1 MKLKITPETQKYS
14 PRWWKSQITQA
25 EERRKKFIE
34 AAEESIRVYNA
45 QKQVGILND
54 AERRLNVW
62 WYCNNTLL
70 PAYYSSTPK
79 AEVNLRKRTGGL
91 PYEFGA
97 VILERNT
104 QYSMDS
110 HFDFDKV
117 GYQAALQFLLT
128 GQATLWARYVP
139 KFKTVY
145 QEIAVFKNPD
155 GTYADSEG
163 KPYEG
168 DTTTL
173 RPGPGSIMLASLEV
187 EQKVDE
193 KAVLEIVQYN
203 DYLCSDAR
211 TEAEIEWQARRA
223 FLDKDQAEAMFG
235 KQIAKDLTYDSY
247 PEVIKKDIARRDD
260 KYEGKAELYEIW
272 CEATNKVYWLQ
283 KGGEKTIIETTEPP
297 IKFDKFYPCVVIRQS
312 ADPDSVIPVSDYSH
326 VKDQILEV
334 ERLTTRIHAVLQAIR
349 TNQLYDASLGNQ
361 VEQLFSGDLKVIPVI
376 NWPSYKQRGGISAGI
391 EGLNIEPYIQALGVL
406 QQAREQALQQLYE
419 TLKVSDLLRGTSEQ
433 YKSATANR
441 LESQWSS
448 LGLIVRQNMFSK
460 FISDAIANLGTIIA
474 EQFDEDRIM
483 DIGDA
488 DTLIGESM
496 AVPPLPPTPNL
507 GAEGQEGVAENET
520 PESMDMPEMGMEED
534 TSMAQGGMPPMAPP
548 MMPPPPPPTIE
559 QQIEA
564 MEKQIMDIFRDSKL
578 RCYRIQ
584 IASDSMVAIDQA
596 QQQQEGQA
604 LIQAAGQFFDQMR
617 GLVDQYPPL
626 LDFSISL
633 FQNMIKRFKGGKELD
648 GIFTKALQQIGEIAK
663 AKEEAAK
670 QPPPPDPVMQEMQ
683 ARMQI
688 AQIES
693 QTRMQQAQ
701 MEAQDRAVKNQIE
714 IQNQQLK
721 AQRDQLDAQL
731 AMQNQQFKEFIEQ
744 QKLGIAQQEVQIKGQ
759 SVQVDMLK
767 VQSTAQSESDKALIK
782 QESSQMQHILEI
794 QKLELEQM
802 RIRLSESEKL
812 MEERR
817 LASEQQL
824 ERIRIQMENVSKGPQ
839 VVALGGGNPFG
850 RKKSGKIIADENG
863 NPTGIEIR
871 EEPVEQPQ
879 VSVKK
884 IWLDADGNPE
894 GIELD

>member
-1 MKLKITPETQKYS
+1 MKLKITPQSEKYS

-62 WYCNNTLL
+62 WYCTNTLL

-104 QYSMDS
+104 QYAMDS

-128 GQATLWARYVP
+128 GQAVLWARYVP
-139 KFKTVY
+139 KFKTIF

-155 GTYADSEG
+155 GSYADSEG
-163 KPYEG
+163 KPFEG
-168 DTTTL
+168 DAATL
-173 RPGPGSIMLASLEV
+173 KAGPGNIMLASLEV

-223 FLDKDQAEAMFG
+223 FLDRNQAEALFG
-235 KQIAKDLTYDSY
+235 AEVAKTLTYDSF

-260 KYEGKAELYEIW
+260 KFEGKAELYEIW

-283 KGGEKTIIETTEPP
+283 KGGERTLIETTEPP
-297 IKFDKFYPCVVIRQS
+297 IKFDKFYPCVAIRQS

-361 VEQLFSGDLKVIPVI
+361 VEQLFTGDLKVIPVI
-376 NWPSYKQRGGISAGI
+376 NWPSYKQRGGLAAGI
-391 EGLNIEPYIQALGVL
+391 ESLNIEPYIQALGVL
-406 QQAREQALQQLYE
+406 QQARQQALQQLYE

-460 FISDAIANLGTIIA
+460 FISDGIANLGTIIA

-496 AVPPLPPTPNL
+496 AVPPLPPVPNL
-507 GAEGQEGVAENET
+507 GTEGQEGVAEGES
-520 PESMDMPEMGMEED
+520 PESMDMPEQGMEED
-534 TSMAQGGMPPMAPP
+534 TSLAQSLMPQP
-548 MMPPPPPPTIE
+548 MMAPPPPPTIE

-564 MEKQIMDIFRDSKL
+564 MEKQIMNIFRDSKL

-604 LIQAAGQFFDQMR
+604 LIQTAGAFFDQMR

-626 LDFSISL
+626 IDFSISL

-670 QPPPPDPVMQEMQ
+670 QPPPPDPKMLEMQ
-683 ARMQI
+683 GRMQI
-688 AQIES
+688 AQVES
-693 QTRMQQAQ
+693 QARIQAVQMDMQ
-701 MEAQDRAVKNQIE
+701 DKAVKNQLAAQE
-714 IQNQQLK
+714 QQLK
-721 AQRDQLDAQL
+721 MQRDQLEAQL
-731 AMQNQQFKEFIEQ
+731 RVQDQQFKEYIEQ
-744 QKLGIAQQEVQIKGQ
+744 QRLAIEQQDVQIKGQ
-759 SVQVDMLK
+759 AVQVDMLK
-767 VQSTAQSESDKALIK
+767 VQTMAQSDADKALIK
-782 QESSQMQHILEI
+782 QESTQMQHILEI

-802 RIRLSESEKL
+802 RVRLSESEKL

-817 LASEQQL
+817 LASEQAL
-824 ERIRIQMENVSKGPQ
+824 ERVRMQMEHVNSMPKMMNM
-839 VVALGGGNPFG
+839 GGMTG
-850 RKKSGKIIADENG
+850 RKKSGKIITDENG
-863 NPTGIEIR
+863 NPTAIEIT
-871 EEPVEQPQ
+871 EQPE
-879 VSVKK
+879 VKVQR
-884 IWLDADGNPE
+884 ITLDEEGNPS
-894 GIELD
+894 GIELS

>member
-1 MKLKITPETQKYS
+1 MKLKIAPQSQKYS
-14 PRWWKSQITQA
+14 PRWWRSQITQA

-62 WYCNNTLL
+62 WYCTNTLL

-79 AEVNLRKRTGGL
+79 AEVNLRKRTGGI
-91 PYEFGA
+91 PHEFGA

-104 QYSMDS
+104 QYAMDT

-128 GQATLWARYVP
+128 GQAVLWARYVP
-139 KFKTVY
+139 KFQTVF
-145 QEIAVFKNPD
+145 QEIAVFQGPD
-155 GTYADSEG
+155 GSYTDAEG

-168 DTTTL
+168 DTSNL
-173 RPGPGSIMLASLEV
+173 RSGPGSIMLASIEV
-187 EQKVDE
+187 EQKIDE
-193 KAVLEIVQYN
+193 KAVIEIVQYN

-223 FLDKDQAEAMFG
+223 FLDRDQAETLFG
-235 KQIAKDLTYDSY
+235 KEVAAQLQYDSF

-283 KGGEKTIIETTEPP
+283 KGGEKNLIETTEPP
-297 IKFDKFYPCVVIRQS
+297 IKFDKFYPCTVIRQS
-312 ADPDSVIPVSDYSH
+312 ADPDSIIPVSDYSH

-361 VEQLFSGDLKVIPVI
+361 VEQLFTGDLKVIPVI
-376 NWPSYKQRGGISAGI
+376 NWPSYKQRGGLAAGI

-441 LESQWSS
+441 LENQWSS

-460 FISDAIANLGTIIA
+460 FVSDAIANLGTIIA

-488 DTLIGESM
+488 DTLIGESLT
-496 AVPPLPPTPNL
+496 VPPLPPVPNL
-507 GAEGQEGVAENET
+507 GMEGQEGVAEGES

-534 TSMAQGGMPPMAPP
+534 TSMAQGMMPMP
-548 MMPPPPPPTIE
+548 MMAPPPPPTIE
-559 QQIEA
+559 QQIES

-604 LIQAAGQFFDQMR
+604 LIATAGQFFDQMR

-626 LDFSISL
+626 VEFSISL

-670 QPPPPDPVMQEMQ
+670 QPPPPDPTMQEVQ
-683 ARMQI
+683 GRLQI
-688 AQIES
+688 AQIEA
-693 QTRMQQAQ
+693 QARLQQAQ
-701 MEAQDRAVKNQIE
+701 MEANDRAVRSQIE

-721 AQRDQLDAQL
+721 AQRDQLDAQISVQKQQADEYFKQQEL
-731 AMQNQQFKEFIEQ
+731 A
-744 QKLGIAQQEVQIKGQ
+744 LAQQELQVKQ
-759 SVQVDMLK
+759 SAVQVDMLK
-767 VQSTAQSESDKALIK
+767 VQSQAQSESDKALIK
-782 QESSQMQHILEI
+782 QEASQMQSIIEI

-802 RIRLSESEKL
+802 RMRLSESEKL

-817 LASEQQL
+817 LASENQL
-824 ERIRIQMENVSKGPQ
+824 ERIRLSMEAIQTRPTEQPKQEQKPIVIQNIIPKAGRRKGMI
-839 VVALGGGNPFG
+839 GTDDMGNTTL
-850 RKKSGKIIADENG
+850 SIQDDEDEN
-863 NPTGIEIR
+863 E
-871 EEPVEQPQ
+871 
-879 VSVKK
+879 
-884 IWLDADGNPE
+884 D
-894 GIELD
+894 